1 MNQATLVLVILA
13 ATVALFAT
21 DRLRVDLVALL
32 SLIALVA
39 AGALST
45 GEALAGFAAPI
56 VVMIGALFVVGEG
69 LTHTGLAARVADLVA
84 GIGRR
89 NDRLLLPAVMALSAL
104 LSAVM
109 SSTGTVAV
117 MLPVVIGVARTLQ
130 RPASGLLLPMAF
142 AAQLGGVLTLI
153 GTPPNLVVSQALED
167 ATGQGL
173 GFFSLTPYGLAG
185 LVAGI
190 TLLTVAG
197 RALLP
202 AARVDTELPEEPS
215 LEELATLFG
224 LDPHLAVCRVPAG
237 SPFAGRTASAVG
249 ARRNFSVSL
258 LARIVDAGEPWRRPR
273 AQAIEPQTRLE
284 AGNRLLVKGTDEA
297 IEAFVNAGGL
307 EAHRFVPGQEAER
320 VILELGVVEVLLTPQ
335 SRLIGR
341 TVRQAGFRE
350 RFGVNVAAVR
360 RRGKAM
366 DRPVSSIRL
375 DFGDSLLVVGS
386 WERIEELRRDRRNLI
401 VASEARAEPSRLP
414 GAARAPWALAVLAAM
429 LGLMVFSEVPLVWS
443 AIGAA
448 LAMILGGAVEVAS
461 VYRVVQWPSL
471 ILVAAMLPA
480 ATALANS
487 GALDLLVGSAGAALL
502 GAPAGVALL
511 GLMLATSLL
520 SQVISN
526 TATAVLLAPVA
537 LELSSR
543 LDIAAEPLLIG
554 VAIAASTAFATPVAS
569 PVNALVLG
577 PGGYRFGDFLKA
589 GVALQAVILAL
600 AASLILMFHTM
611 VAP

>member
-1 MNQATLVLVILA
+1 MTQATLVLLILA

-32 SLIALVA
+32 SLVALVA

-56 VVMIGALFVVGEG
+56 VAMIAALFVVGEG
-69 LTHTGLAARVADLVA
+69 ITRTGLAARVTDLVA
-84 GIGRR
+84 GIARH
-89 NDRLLLPAVMALSAL
+89 NERLLLPSVMALAAV

-117 MLPVVIGVARTLQ
+117 MLPVVIGLARALE
-130 RPASGLLLPMAF
+130 RPVSGLLLPMAF

-153 GTPPNLVVSQALED
+153 GTPPNLVVSQTLAD
-167 ATGQGL
+167 ATGTGL
-173 GFFSLTPYGLAG
+173 GFFALTPYGLAG
-185 LVAGI
+185 LAAGI
-190 TLLTVAG
+190 ALMSLAG
-197 RALLP
+197 RVLLP
-202 AARVDTELPEEPS
+202 AARPDTELPQEPL
-215 LEELATLFG
+215 LEELVALFG
-224 LDPHLAVCRVPAG
+224 LTPHLAVCRVPAG
-237 SPFAGRTASAVG
+237 SPFAGRSASAVG
-249 ARRNFSVSL
+249 ARRSFSVAL
-258 LARIVDAGEPWRRPR
+258 LARIVDAGEAWRRPR
-273 AQAIEPQTRLE
+273 AQAIEPHTRIE
-284 AGNRLLVKGTDEA
+284 AGDRLLVKGSDEA
-297 IEAFVNAGGL
+297 IAAFVAAGDL

-341 TVRQAGFRE
+341 TVREAGVRE
-350 RFGVNVAAVR
+350 RFGVNVVAVR
-360 RRGKAM
+360 RRGKTV
-366 DRPVSSIRL
+366 DLPVSSIRL

-401 VASEARAEPSRLP
+401 VASEARTEPSRLP

-429 LGLMVFSEVPLVWS
+429 LGLMIFSSVPLVWS

-448 LAMILGGAVEVAS
+448 LAMILGGAVDAGS

-471 ILVAAMLPA
+471 VLIAAMLPA
-480 ATALANS
+480 ATALTNS
-487 GALDLLVGSAGAALL
+487 GALDLVVGSAGAALT
-502 GAPAGVALL
+502 GAPAGVALV

-526 TATAVLLAPVA
+526 TATAVLLAPVG
-537 LELSSR
+537 LELASR
-543 LDIAAEPLLIG
+543 LGIASEPLLIG

-577 PGGYRFGDFLKA
+577 PGGYRFRDFLKA
-589 GVALQAVILAL
+589 GVALQALTLAL
-600 AASLILMFHTM
+600 AAGMILLLHNSP
-611 VAP
+611 AP